1 MFLRT
6 IWGGM
11 LVVEFQVDTPFLRE
25 ALVAV
30 PGATIT
36 LEELYRTEDR
46 GIVHFWL
53 EDCDQQAF
61 EDGLA
66 ADPTVTDAVT
76 LAETGARWLYRVAC
90 TDYGW
95 QVVTFPSWSELDI
108 TFLAATASHEGCD
121 VRLRLPSRTAL
132 KEYRAV
138 CAERDLNF
146 QLQSLYEEREAAT
159 GADAQLTTDQREALV
174 TAYRLGYFQVPR
186 RASLTEVAEPFDI
199 SPQAL
204 SERLRRGTSTL
215 VKASLLAGPA

>member
-1 MFLRT
+1 MCLRT
-6 IWGGM
+6 IRDGM
-11 LVVEFQVDTPFLRE
+11 LVVEFQIDSPFLRE
-25 ALVAV
+25 ALAAA
-30 PGATIT
+30 PEATVT
-36 LEELYRTEDR
+36 PEELYRTEDR
-46 GIVHFWL
+46 GVVHFWL
-53 EDCDQQAF
+53 EDCDRETF

-66 ADPTVTDAVT
+66 VDPTVTDAVT
-76 LAETGARWLYRVAC
+76 LAETETRWLYRVAC

-108 TFLAATASHEGCD
+108 VFLAATASHEGWD
-121 VRLRLPSRTAL
+121 VRLRMPDRTAL

-138 CAERDLNF
+138 CEERDLDF
-146 QLQSLYEEREAAT
+146 QLQALYEEREAVT

-215 VKASLLAGPA
+215 VRASLLAGPA